1 MQLRVVDHPSC
12 LFSEKEVCERSIL
25 HHSSPMNSNAII
37 KELTISL
44 MKSHFGLECSQ
55 IVEILQFKG
64 RLSFKE
70 LERELFSTANGNCSN
85 GRGGAINI
93 KNDAA
98 STSRHSKGAVSSVQR
113 DFREKLKRNLF
124 VLMQQ
129 SIVTF
134 YSAAGKAGGKVG
146 SGVFYQVSVQTILS
160 RLRFGR
166 YIQATKTY
174 TDEDVRQLSLLL
186 KVMLISMVI

>member
-1 MQLRVVDHPSC
+1 
-12 LFSEKEVCERSIL
+12 
-25 HHSSPMNSNAII
+25 MNSNAII

-55 IVEILQFKG
+55 IIEILQFKG

-70 LERELFSTANGNCSN
+70 LERELFSIANGNGSN

-93 KNDAA
+93 KNDVA
-98 STSRHSKGAVSSVQR
+98 STSWHSKGGVSSVQR

-134 YSAAGKAGGKVG
+134 YSAAGKASGKAG

-166 YIQATKTY
+166 YILATKTY
-174 TDEDVRQLSLLL
+174 TDEDVRLLSLPL
-186 KVMLISMVI
+186 KVALISSNLLIYCRLPN